1 MGKEGSMKV
10 AQSSRHSLLAAIAV
24 IGVITLFPNCGGL
37 SSKQR
42 TAVDDA
48 MKSLRKL
55 AAATQVGVNYQQYG
69 TLVIEAQAQVN
80 DALAVLPEA
89 ELKTEMNAA
98 MEGYADA
105 GRVWSVKIDSRR
117 LYSNSEPGQTLIPKY
132 SLKTTPY
139 YFSGAQKPAWE
150 SVDADQAL
158 QIIWGI
164 ARTHLDKASALSQ

>member
-1 MGKEGSMKV
+1 MRRMWRTGRHVDRGWYGGGRSCSMGKEVSMKV
-10 AQSSRHSLLAAIAV
+10 TQSLRHSLLPALAVMAA
-24 IGVITLFPNCGGL
+24 TTFLSNCGGL

-42 TAVDDA
+42 SAVDDA

-69 TLVIEAQAQVN
+69 MLVIEAQAQVN

-105 GRVWSVKIDSRR
+105 
-117 LYSNSEPGQTLIPKY
+117 
-132 SLKTTPY
+132 
-139 YFSGAQKPAWE
+139 
-150 SVDADQAL
+150 
-158 QIIWGI
+158 
-164 ARTHLDKASALSQ
+164 